1 MRLTRT
7 DFVPLLAIIAGGVI
21 GGSLSFSFLM
31 RWSPSD
37 DVPAPD
43 PVVAPFATVESA
55 PDRLE
60 EAERRLERDMERLS
74 TDVEEAQA
82 RAVDLAREQRDI
94 EADMNRV
101 GEANSGPDSEAGRR
115 LFERKEAM
123 NDEIADLERE
133 IDRLTSIA
141 RAYQRDASDRLS
153 EAATMIRDDKLKE
166 RVRYSRGLIGVQD
179 REYTREFEA
188 ETTRIVEDL
197 QEALQR
203 ASDAIWWEIRITNI
217 ST

>member
-43 PVVAPFATVESA
+43 PVVAPFATAESA

-60 EAERRLERDMERLS
+60 EAQRRLERDMERLS

-203 ASDAIWWEIRITNI
+203 ASDAIWLEIRITNI
-217 ST
+217 SI